1 MKHKKEEKVES
12 EKEEDV
18 DESNSDD
25 EPIATTLSEDG
36 QIAEDT
42 PDPSPFGAE
51 ILTSYY
57 NRIFVARSDI
67 PYIDLVHEEQM
78 RKCFIIDGKSSL

>member
-1 MKHKKEEKVES
+1 MERKKEKKVES
-12 EKEEDV
+12 EKEDV
-18 DESNSDD
+18 DESNSDS

-57 NRIFVARSDI
+57 NRIFAARSDI

-78 RKCFIIDGKSSL
+78 RKYYIY